1 MDDLEV
7 RYPYFRKPPY
17 MSFWSFSPLK
27 IWNDWTF
34 RYIWDIPHPHVQ
46 SFSDQVYHDI
56 SYHDVALWKCILE
69 DTPILRPTKVW
80 IKFTSLRA
88 WPAPRLC
95 LGKFLLGDFQGIG
108 HRLEMIIRIWVGHLS
123 AAVLEMAPLIF
134 FCGCC
139 LVLIA
144 MFFGNPVGKNDI
156 NWYQLEFLW
165 SSHVAVMFGSYCLP

>member
-1 MDDLEV
+1 MSEHLDTFGI
-7 RYPYFRKPPY
+7 YP
-17 MSFWSFSPLK
+17 
-27 IWNDWTF
+27 
-34 RYIWDIPHPHVQ
+34 IPMFNH
-46 SFSDQVYHDI
+46 YDI

-80 IKFTSLRA
+80 IKFASLRA
-88 WPAPRLC
+88 WRAPRLC

-144 MFFGNPVGKNDI
+144 MFFGNPVGKK
-156 NWYQLEFLW
+156 WYQLISTGIPVKFSCCCDAWLLLLTLNWHQLTDWW
-165 SSHVAVMFGSYCLP
+165 S